1 MSEPHLFHAHSTP
14 ACVVNPV
21 AHFELKTM
29 PRLLLILTV
38 LMVFPVVPLVAEDSK
53 TSDSTIERETRSVN
67 GWTVHIN
74 KELLKS
80 EPKATKIALGLL
92 KKQLAEIVRVVPEP
106 AVAELRKVP
115 LYFSPEY
122 PDKNGGAEFHPGAEW
137 LKDNGRDPV
146 MVKGVEFSNILN
158 FEQETRRMPNFALH
172 ELAHAYHN
180 IVLKEGFGNP
190 QLIATFERAKESGLY
205 DKVERWHGTAD
216 QNTFERAY
224 AITNPMEY
232 FAETTEAYFSRND
245 FFPFNSGEL
254 KTHDPE
260 MYDLLTELW
269 GVKTAGKTAGA
280 RH

>member
-1 MSEPHLFHAHSTP
+1 MSDLYFDHVDLQNSIALPSLS
-14 ACVVNPV
+14 N
-21 AHFELKTM
+21 M
-29 PRLLLILTV
+29 PRMLIILTLLLA
-38 LMVFPVVPLVAEDSK
+38 FPMVPLIAEDTK
-53 TSDSTIERETRSVN
+53 TVNATIERETQELN
-67 GWTVHIN
+67 GWKVHIN
-74 KELLKS
+74 RELLKN
-80 EPKATKIALGLL
+80 EPKATRIALGLL
-92 KKQLAEIVRVVPEP
+92 TKQLAEIVRVVPEP

-122 PDKNGGAEFHPGAEW
+122 PNKNGGAEFHPGAEW

-146 MVKGVEFSNILN
+146 MVKGVEFSNIPN

-190 QLIATFERAKESGLY
+190 QLIATFERAKETGGY
-205 DKVERWHGTAD
+205 DKVERWHGKEG

-269 GVKTAGKTAGA
+269 GVKETSPKP
-280 RH
+280 